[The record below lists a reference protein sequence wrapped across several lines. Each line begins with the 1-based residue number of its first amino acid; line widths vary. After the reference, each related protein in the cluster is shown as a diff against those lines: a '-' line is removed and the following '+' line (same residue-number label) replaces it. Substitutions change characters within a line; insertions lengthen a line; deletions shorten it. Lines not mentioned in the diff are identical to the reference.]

1 MLVTPSY
8 DVNKIEPFQSVY
20 VLFITA
26 SSLISS
32 LISSRSYLQMAST
45 SNSLYIGYARASCT
59 TEDVKHTF
67 ESILGPDIVDHVDES
82 IKKDTKGYD
91 FKMFFIHF
99 KASTAQLEH
108 TYKRIDK
115 ETFVS
120 FVYNTEWDRRKW
132 CDRTQQY
139 GAYVQRYWKVTHYI
153 KKEKP
158 QVTITPHIMTAEEAA
173 LLTPPKHTIT
183 NPPKIS
189 VKPDAPPKNLENMFA
204 ALELEEG
211 EVVE

>member
-1 MLVTPSY
+1 
-8 DVNKIEPFQSVY
+8 
-20 VLFITA
+20 
-26 SSLISS
+26 
-32 LISSRSYLQMAST
+32 MAST
-45 SNSLYIGYARASCT
+45 SKSLYIGYARASCT
-59 TEDVKHTF
+59 IEDVKHTF
-67 ESILGPDIVDHVDES
+67 EAILGPDIVERVDES
-82 IKKDTKGYD
+82 VKKDTKGYD
-91 FKMFFIHF
+91 FKIFFIHF

-108 TYKRIDK
+108 TYQRIDK

-153 KKEKP
+153 KKETPK
-158 QVTITPHIMTAEEAA
+158 VNIAPHIMTAEEAA
-173 LLTPPKHTIT
+173 LLTPPKHTIS

-189 VKPDAPPKNLENMFA
+189 DKPEEPPKNLEKMFA

>member
-1 MLVTPSY
+1 
-8 DVNKIEPFQSVY
+8 
-20 VLFITA
+20 
-26 SSLISS
+26 
-32 LISSRSYLQMAST
+32 MAST

-59 TEDVKHTF
+59 IEDVKHTF
-67 ESILGPDIVDHVDES
+67 EAILGPDIVERVDES
-82 IKKDTKGYD
+82 VKKDTKGYD
-91 FKMFFIHF
+91 FKIFFIHF
-99 KASTAQLEH
+99 KASSDKLEH

-153 KKEKP
+153 KKEAPK
-158 QVTITPHIMTAEEAA
+158 VTIAPHIMTAEEAA

-189 VKPDAPPKNLENMFA
+189 VKPDAPPKNLEKMFEA
-204 ALELEEG
+204 IALEEG